1 MALPAGYSIE
11 VIERGVGE
19 DSGLGAAL
27 VHFWTEH
34 GALTEGEAQ
43 ARLAHVVCVLRDRNG
58 AVAASSSAFDSAVAL
73 LGNRRFWVLRCFAPT
88 PLAREAVEAMLVAV
102 RTHLADGVGAEGCG
116 RSGSASSSRIP
127 TSIRERRE
135 AIWDESEMVFAGWTA
150 GCEQLRIS
158 YFEGAEVC

>member
-1 MALPAGYSIE
+1 MRMALPAGYSIE

-73 LGNRRFWVLRCFAPT
+73 LGNRRFWVYRCFAPT

-102 RTHLADGVGAEGCG
+102 RTHLADGVGADGVRPLGICFVV
-116 RSGSASSSRIP
+116 ADP
-127 TSIRERRE
+127 NLIRERRE
-135 AIWDESEMVFAGWTA
+135 AI
-150 GCEQLRIS
+150 
-158 YFEGAEVC
+158 